1 MSSFVLV
8 TSHHTLLCFVS
19 PFVPLPR
26 RASNA
31 APARLLQRRVWTDLA
46 TLPAL
51 HEYERQKM
59 MVRRAH
65 ELAKNTSEIART
77 PGQGWQSRGLVN
89 ALLGG
94 NALYLLRKLL
104 LKPVDWEHGD
114 FVSNSNSESN
124 APNWVQD
131 RPNGRRL
138 NIRNMLVVQPDEE
151 TDDGKL
157 GIAIT
162 KFVQGVV
169 VGCCTMF
176 AVLQVASAQKEEKV
190 EST

>member
-1 MSSFVLV
+1 
-8 TSHHTLLCFVS
+8 
-19 PFVPLPR
+19 
-26 RASNA
+26 
-31 APARLLQRRVWTDLA
+31 
-46 TLPAL
+46 
-51 HEYERQKM
+51 M

-176 AVLQVASAQKEEKV
+176 AVLQVASLQHIGTFKEEKLIF
-190 EST
+190 EDSSYIQI